1 MKSVLSCLILI
12 IATVSCFAAQT
23 VMKSLAKF
31 EANGNNLL
39 RNGGLTDING
49 SRFRGWDAYY
59 DGYAV
64 EQGAGRD
71 GSDALVCESDD
82 TSRKLGALQTVVLN
96 QSQAYPIGVSC
107 WSKCEGVEGAPGG
120 DYSIYLD
127 LQCADGT
134 PIWGQLRAFPT
145 GTNGW
150 NNQKFVIYTTKPIKS
165 IAVFCLFRN
174 RKGKVWFDDVRVE
187 QLKSTTGVS
196 MLQGQPVQVMPR
208 KKSTSPVVVSAKNG
222 LSLGL
227 DGAAISSVNSMG
239 RQLGCDSPSGF
250 MVRDMKQGSDYYGFS
265 KAAVKDGTLKAS
277 CAELGVNLQAQFKPE
292 ADCIRV
298 TGRITDTTRKERA
311 LNMMFAL
318 PVDAPGWSWGDDV
331 RRSRVIQKR
340 DKQNAGM
347 EYINSVGIP
356 CGATTTASLY
366 PVAAI
371 SGKRDGLCI
380 GIDMGKIA
388 VYRLFYNSSTR
399 QLAISYDFGLVPDS
413 VKHPGSAEFSFV
425 IYRYDPAWG
434 FRQAWADYARMY
446 PDYFK
451 VRSPKHGI
459 WMPFGDISRI
469 QGWQDFGFKYHEG
482 IENVPFD
489 VANGLLAFRYSEPTT
504 WWMSMPK
511 GGPRTEEAVLAE
523 RDKLAA
529 TNVMANAVINSGM
542 VDVQGKPCYLV
553 QDAPWCDGAVW
564 NMSVNPY
571 LPKQP
576 NGASVIW
583 NDEVRASDY
592 GSSTKPVRAGEYLDS
607 LEGYITADLNYRKE
621 HYKYSSVPLSFD
633 ANNNIVMFKG
643 PAIYEFLKWMSEDI
657 HSMGKLMFANGVPYR
672 FTYLCPWL
680 DVMGTETNWLPG
692 DVFTPDSDET
702 MIMRRSMAYGKPYL
716 LLMNTRFDA
725 FGVDMVERYFKRS
738 AFYGILPGMFSHNA
752 ANEAYFDTPKWYNR
766 DRALFKRYIPL
777 ITRLSESGWQ
787 PVSYARSSNKSV
799 YVERYGKNFIT
810 LLNDSEKMQTATI
823 RLDTVILGLKPDL
836 VATERF
842 TGKTIAVSGS
852 AFTVTLA
859 AGDVMMIDLA
869 P

>member
-1 MKSVLSCLILI
+1 MKFVIVCLVVI
-12 IATVSCFAAQT
+12 ISTVSCFAAQP
-23 VMKSLAKF
+23 VMKSLVMF
-31 EANGNNLL
+31 EGKGSNLL
-39 RNGGLTDING
+39 LNG
-49 SRFRGWDAYY
+49 SLTEIEGQRFRNWAPYY
-59 DGYAV
+59 DGYTLAR
-64 EQGAGRD
+64 GAGRD
-71 GSDALVCESDD
+71 SSDALMCESDG
-82 TSRKLGALQTVVLN
+82 TTGRMGALQTVVLN
-96 QSQAYPIGVSC
+96 QKQAYPIGVSC
-107 WSKCEGVEGAPGG
+107 WSKSEGVDGIPGG

-127 LQCADGT
+127 LQYTDGT

-145 GTNGW
+145 DTNGW
-150 NNQKFVIYTTKPIKS
+150 NNHKFVIYTTKPIKS

-174 RKGKVWFDDVRVE
+174 RKGRVWFDDARVE
-187 QLKSTTGVS
+187 QLRSTASVS
-196 MLQGQPVQVMPR
+196 MLQGQPVQLMKQPR
-208 KKSTSPVVVSAKNG
+208 SKNPGLVVSAKNG

-227 DGAAISSVNSMG
+227 DGAAVSSVKFNG
-239 RQLGCDSPSGF
+239 RQLGCDAPSGF

-265 KAAVKDGTLKAS
+265 AAVKDGTLKAS
-277 CAELGVNLQAQFKPE
+277 CAELGVNLQAVFKPE

-298 TGRITDTTRKERA
+298 TGRITDITRKERA

-318 PVDAPGWSWGDDV
+318 PIDAPGWSWGDDV
-331 RRSRVIQKR
+331 RRSRVIQMR
-340 DKQNAGM
+340 DTKNAGA
-347 EYINSVGIP
+347 EYINAVSIP
-356 CGATTTASLY
+356 CGSTTTASLY

-388 VYRLFYNSSTR
+388 VYRVFYNSSTR

-425 IYRYDPAWG
+425 IYRFDPEWG
-434 FRQAWADYARMY
+434 FRQAWADYARIF

-489 VANGLLAFRYSEPTT
+489 VANELLAFRYSEPTT
-504 WWMSMPK
+504 WWMPMPK
-511 GGPRTEEAVLAE
+511 GGARTEEAVLAE
-523 RDKLAA
+523 RDKLAS
-529 TNVMANAVINSGM
+529 TNLMANAVINSGM

-571 LPKQP
+571 LPKKP

-583 NDEVRASDY
+583 NDEVRAADY

-607 LEGYITADLNYRKE
+607 LEGYITADLNYRKD
-621 HYKYSSVPLSFD
+621 HYRYSSVPLCFD
-633 ANNNIVMFKG
+633 DNNNIVMFNG
-643 PAIYEFLKWMSEDI
+643 PAIYEFVKWISEDV

-692 DVFTPDSDET
+692 DVFTPDADET
-702 MIMRRSMAYGKPYL
+702 MIMRRSMVYGKPYL

-787 PVSYARSSNKSV
+787 PVSYAQSSNKTI

-810 LLNDSEKMQTATI
+810 LLNDSKEPQTATI
-823 RLDTVILGLKPDL
+823 RLDTAKLGVKPDFT
-836 VATERF
+836 AIERF
-842 TGKTIAVSGS
+842 SGKSIKVTKS
-852 AFTVTLA
+852 AFTVALP
-859 AGDVMMIDLA
+859 AGDVMMVDLA